1 MTEESVE
8 PTGSGNRSVLL
19 AVAWLWVLI
28 PFGYGLYELIRSMT
42 QLFD

>member
-1 MTEESVE
+1 VSEQTPE
-8 PTGSGNRSVLL
+8 TRSGNPIVLIG
-19 AVAWLWVLI
+19 VWLWVLI